1 MKRADLQASNI
12 TVQVQRC
19 SQLTGVTDLVSHGVG
34 FGVAGLS
41 RSDPPSDVSLPK
53 LGVGLW
59 WGRDDWLL
67 ITVLGVVVV
76 EFESDSPPRLVI
88 SSLSFTGKTPT
99 NNSVGQST
107 VQVPYT
113 EGAKM

>member
-1 MKRADLQASNI
+1 
-12 TVQVQRC
+12 
-19 SQLTGVTDLVSHGVG
+19 VTDLGSHGVG

-76 EFESDSPPRLVI
+76 EFESDSPPGLVT
-88 SSLSFTGKTPT
+88 SSFSFTKD
-99 NNSVGQST
+99 SD
-107 VQVPYT
+107 
-113 EGAKM
+113 K